1 MNDGYVVS
9 VVFELDVVM
18 YVNDLML
25 LYFMFG
31 MMLKLKFVEYMYCIY
46 LVGYLLM
53 MYWVGLQLGDI
64 YWNISFLGWVKYV
77 WSCFF
82 VLWNVQVC
90 VFVFNY
96 VCFELKVVFDVFVK
110 YCVMMLCVL
119 LIVWCMFVQQLFVL
133 FDVKLCEIVGV
144 GELLNFEIIECVKK
158 VWNILICDGYGQ
170 IEMICLIGN
179 LLGQLVV
186 VGLMGWLLFG
196 YWIVLFDLDGVLVIE
211 GEVVLLIGGDV
222 MCLVGLMKGYVN
234 NLDVMVYVMCD
245 GYYCM
250 LDIVMCCDD
259 GYYVYIGCVDD
270 VFKLF
275 DYWLSL
281 FELESVL
288 IEYLVIVEVVVVLSL
303 DLVWLLVLKIFI
315 MLCQGYEESFVFV
328 LEIFCFLCEKFVLY
342 KCICCL

>member
-1 MNDGYVVS
+1 
-9 VVFELDVVM
+9 
-18 YVNDLML
+18 
-25 LYFMFG
+25 
-31 MMLKLKFVEYMYCIY
+31 
-46 LVGYLLM
+46 
-53 MYWVGLQLGDI
+53 
-64 YWNISFLGWVKYV
+64 
-77 WSCFF
+77 
-82 VLWNVQVC
+82 
-90 VFVFNY
+90 
-96 VCFELKVVFDVFVK
+96 
-110 YCVMMLCVL
+110 
-119 LIVWCMFVQQLFVL
+119 
-133 FDVKLCEIVGV
+133 
-144 GELLNFEIIECVKK
+144 
-158 VWNILICDGYGQ
+158 
-170 IEMICLIGN
+170 
-179 LLGQLVV
+179 
-186 VGLMGWLLFG
+186 MGWLLFG

-315 MLCQGYEESFVFV
+315 MLC
-328 LEIFCFLCEKFVLY
+328 
-342 KCICCL
+342 